1 MYRELYKAEE
11 LFPQFLYGESL
22 TCLAPG
28 ALPGPTK
35 LPSVF
40 LSSLVSSYSTRE
52 QPPAGGQATIVSQGF
67 WKLVCSMSNGA
78 IE

>member
-1 MYRELYKAEE
+1 MYRDLYKAEE
-11 LFPQFLYGESL
+11 LLPQFLYGESL

-40 LSSLVSSYSTRE
+40 L
-52 QPPAGGQATIVSQGF
+52 QPY
-67 WKLVCSMSNGA
+67 
-78 IE
+78 